1 MEWAHLW
8 HLNAWCNCFWNWC
21 FENRLALPAEET
33 VWACR
38 ICRRFLAWPGN
49 KVAWGVLRP
58 SFLLWGVWARATDWR
73 YMYTQC
79 VQCPPSSLQWDA
91 TVHLPH
97 GPTPEEGQNCGEYYQ
112 KHNWKMNH
120 PWTPQFSS
128 GDQVSTIEELRVT
141 VSYLYCTHTY
151 TGTQTLLL
159 GTVSASIKGE
169 FDNMLY
175 VQCSSLGTGTRTRQ
189 ARSQVCPAILRAM
202 YHFKVIVRY
211 PTCTCSC

>member
-21 FENRLALPAEET
+21 FENWLALPAEET

-79 VQCPPSSLQWDA
+79 IQCPPSSLQWDA

-159 GTVSASIKGE
+159 GTVSASI
-169 FDNMLY
+169 N
-175 VQCSSLGTGTRTRQ
+175 SLGPKFSSPG
-189 ARSQVCPAILRAM
+189 
-202 YHFKVIVRY
+202 HFHSLQLLNVPQFLFSRLVRLKTA
-211 PTCTCSC
+211 PRGNFSHA